1 MGEFQIKVASATQA
15 SYSKWASMTA
25 TTTAVTGTAS
35 ATSTYSSTAVPT
47 ATSYDYI
54 VVGGG
59 VRIISLALTL
69 HCLAE
74 FMRDD
79 LALVD
84 VPALSGT
91 VALTD

>member
-15 SYSKWASMTA
+15 SYSKWASQTA

-35 ATSTYSSTAVPT
+35 ATSTFSSTAVPT

-59 VRIISLALTL
+59 VRIVSSTLTL
-69 HCLAE
+69 HHLAD
-74 FMRDD
+74 FMRYDF
-79 LALVD
+79 ALV
-84 VPALSGT
+84 PFRL
-91 VALTD
+91 

>member
-35 ATSTYSSTAVPT
+35 ATSAYSFTAVPT

-59 VRIISLALTL
+59 VRIVSSTTIS
-69 HCLAE
+69 H
-74 FMRDD
+74 D
-79 LALVD
+79 LAKFERHYFLWFKFRLW
-84 VPALSGT
+84 A
-91 VALTD
+91 A